1 MSRDFHLP
9 GRSPVIAGEAM
20 AATSHPLA
28 TLAAIDVLRLGGNS
42 VDAAV
47 PAVAVLCVIEP
58 HMTGIGGDCFPL
70 ILEGRKPR
78 WARVGFFRGAREK
91 KPVWGYNGCGRSGAK
106 ASTEA
111 LLANGLRAIEPT
123 SV

>member
-28 TLAAIDVLRLGGNS
+28 TLAAIDVLRLGGNA

-47 PAVAVLCVIEP
+47 TAVAVLCVIEP
-58 HMTGIGGDCFPL
+58 HMTGIGGDCFALFSICLLYTSPS
-70 ILEGRKPR
+70 PR
-78 WARVGFFRGAREK
+78 DG
-91 KPVWGYNGCGRSGAK
+91 
-106 ASTEA
+106 
-111 LLANGLRAIEPT
+111 LLSRMPSSA
-123 SV
+123 

>member
-28 TLAAIDVLRLGGNS
+28 TLAAIDVLRLGGNA

-47 PAVAVLCVIEP
+47 TAVAVLCVIEP
-58 HMTGIGGDCFPL
+58 HMTGIGGGGVPPVVRGGQAGG
-70 ILEGRKPR
+70 GRKRSGPFP
-78 WARVGFFRGAREK
+78 GK
-91 KPVWGYNGCGRSGAK
+91 KPTPAPPRGGGG
-106 ASTEA
+106 
-111 LLANGLRAIEPT
+111 ANGPAPPPAGDR
-123 SV
+123 